1 MKYRSRT
8 DIVFKML
15 ESANGGCTKTRIM
28 YNAYISYSQLKDYLS
43 TLIENGL
50 IEHDAASNTYRTTPK
65 GIDFMNAYQKMDDM
79 SNFTSKLAL
88 LQK

>member
-8 DIVFKML
+8 DIVFQML
-15 ESANGGCTKTRIM
+15 ESANGGTTKTRIM
-28 YNAYISYSQLKDYLS
+28 YNAYISYAQLKEYLS

-50 IEHDAASNTYRTTPK
+50 IEHIAANNTYRTTPK

-79 SNFTSKLAL
+79 SNFTSKLTL
-88 LQK
+88 IEK